1 MDDNRPPAEPDASP
15 GWVMLAR
22 VLRPQGRRGEVL
34 AELLTDFPER
44 FEENRRV
51 FLAPAGYS
59 GREDCAREAE
69 VSSHWLP
76 MGKNQGRIVIHFQGI
91 DSISDAEKL
100 AGLDV
105 LIPEAERLELNDED
119 ASYISDLVGC
129 MLFDLADN
137 AAAVGVVTDVQ
148 FAMTSDGGRRLEDA
162 APILAV
168 ETGNGDEVL
177 IPYVKAFLVSL
188 DVPAR
193 RIEMRLP
200 SGLIDLNR

>member
-1 MDDNRPPAEPDASP
+1 M
-15 GWVMLAR
+15 
-22 VLRPQGRRGEVL
+22 
-34 AELLTDFPER
+34 
-44 FEENRRV
+44 
-51 FLAPAGYS
+51 
-59 GREDCAREAE
+59 REAE

-168 ETGNGDEVL
+168 ETDKGDEVL